1 MLIWLGFQS
10 IAGAKLNSELIKRLM
25 KRAAG
30 NSSTNWRQ
38 LIYEKWATQQGI
50 GPAKSQIE
58 RIRSDFTLDT
68 AQTTLAHYLVN

>member
-1 MLIWLGFQS
+1 
-10 IAGAKLNSELIKRLM
+10 M

-38 LIYEKWATQQGI
+38 LILEKWATQQGI
-50 GPAKSQIE
+50 GPEKLQIE